1 MLSHTQTAPDFDD
14 PVGLLRA
21 CHGRVAHF
29 AGLALRLA
37 EHPLA
42 ERPSEAVQEAAG
54 KVLRYFDQ
62 AAPLHHADEE
72 EDLLP
77 RLQRRLVG
85 ERRPP
90 GLAALLAGL
99 ADEHG
104 ELQDRWQAL
113 RPFLVELHQGRPVAT
128 DAYREAAEAFHA
140 AEMDHVTRENNDLL
154 PAAEAHLTAA
164 DREAL
169 GRAMARRRGVGQN
182 GQV

>member
-1 MLSHTQTAPDFDD
+1 MLSHTETAPDFDD

-21 CHGRVAHF
+21 CHGRVTHF
-29 AGLALRLA
+29 AELALRLA
-37 EHPLA
+37 DHPTDSA
-42 ERPSEAVQEAAG
+42 PGEAVQQAAG

-77 RLQRRLVG
+77 RLRQRLGDRQTTA
-85 ERRPP
+85 E
-90 GLAALLAGL
+90 LAGLLAGL
-99 ADEHG
+99 AGEHG
-104 ELQDRWQAL
+104 ELHDRWQAL
-113 RPFLVELHQGRPVAT
+113 RPFLVELQQGRPVAT

-140 AEMDHVTRENNDLL
+140 AEMDHVNREDTHLL

-164 DREAL
+164 DRDAL

-182 GQV
+182 SRD